1 MAGQLK
7 LRAHDPADL
16 AVLSAHLQ
24 DALVP
29 LADMAWLKEERR
41 FLLLANRFRWE
52 LEPEAA
58 LPDEAEEPEPVG
70 PPPGND
76 AVFAETPLQG
86 PDGSLY
92 SRTVCGLCFDRVAAV
107 KTRNLELKQRD
118 RILSLLAL
126 KPEKGA
132 IRLVFAG
139 GGEVRLE
146 VARIVVHLED
156 LGESWPTR
164 WRPRHD

>member
-7 LRAHDPADL
+7 LRARDPADL

-29 LADMAWLKEERR
+29 LGDMAWLKEERR

-52 LEPEAA
+52 EGPEVV
-58 LPDEAEEPEPVG
+58 PPEEEDEAG
-70 PPPGND
+70 D
-76 AVFAETPLQG
+76 AVFAETPLKG
-86 PDGSLY
+86 GDGSLY
-92 SRTVCGLCFDRVAAV
+92 SRTVAGVCFDRVTAV
-107 KTRNLELKQRD
+107 KVRNLDLKQRN
-118 RILSLLAL
+118 RLLSLLAL
-126 KPEKGA
+126 KPEEGA
-132 IRLVFAG
+132 IRLIFAG

-164 WRPRHD
+164 WRPSHEPPGAG

>member
-41 FLLLANRFRWE
+41 FLLLANRFRWA
-52 LEPEAA
+52 LEPES
-58 LPDEAEEPEPVG
+58 LSPDEAEEAEGKPEG
-70 PPPGND
+70 D
-76 AVFAETPLQG
+76 AVFAETPLAG
-86 PDGSLY
+86 PEGSLY
-92 SRTVCGLCFDRVAAV
+92 SRTVCGLCIDRVTAV
-107 KTRNLELKQRD
+107 RTRNLDLNQRD
-118 RILSLLAL
+118 RILNLLAL
-126 KPEKGA
+126 KPEEGA